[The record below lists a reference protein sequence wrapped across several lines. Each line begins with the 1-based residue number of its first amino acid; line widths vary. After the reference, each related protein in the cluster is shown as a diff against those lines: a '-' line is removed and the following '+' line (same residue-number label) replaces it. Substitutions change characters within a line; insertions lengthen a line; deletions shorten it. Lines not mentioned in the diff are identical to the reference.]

1 MNREKKIREQ
11 YSVQHDKDVV
21 YDDIAA
27 TVATH
32 YGDYNN
38 INNDK
43 RIPEVADYYRIEICS
58 QTLLSK
64 PVLSE

>member
-1 MNREKKIREQ
+1 M
-11 YSVQHDKDVV
+11 V

-27 TVATH
+27 AVVTH

-43 RIPEVADYYRIEICS
+43 RIPEVADYY
-58 QTLLSK
+58 
-64 PVLSE
+64 